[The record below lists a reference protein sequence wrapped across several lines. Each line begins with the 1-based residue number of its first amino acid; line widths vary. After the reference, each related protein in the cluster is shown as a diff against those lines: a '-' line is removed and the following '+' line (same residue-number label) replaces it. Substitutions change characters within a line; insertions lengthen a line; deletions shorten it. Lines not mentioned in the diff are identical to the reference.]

1 MTVQIGE
8 TGETFRD
15 IWELIDHNP
24 VEAMNLRIRA
34 NLMSALIDK
43 ITEWGVTQREAAR
56 RLGLTQPRLNLL
68 LKGRFNEFSLD
79 ALVELLEPAGLQLDF
94 SVKAA

>member
-1 MTVQIGE
+1 MTVRIDA

-15 IWELIDHNP
+15 IWEMIDPNP
-24 VEAMNLRIRA
+24 VEAMNLRIRS
-34 NLMSALIDK
+34 NLMTALIDK
-43 ITEWGVTQREAAR
+43 VGEWHVTQKEAAT
-56 RLGLTQPRLNLL
+56 RLGISQPRLNLL

-79 ALVELLEPAGLQLDF
+79 ALVALLEPAGLQLDF